1 MIITTFSD
9 LRNNAKYYFDQV
21 EQGETIEIN
30 RYGKPV
36 AHLIPV
42 KKKEKIRWGES
53 ALFAI
58 NNVSLTKAIIDERNE
73 E

>member
-21 EQGETIEIN
+21 EKGETIEIN

-42 KKKEKIRWGES
+42 KKKEKIRWGEF

-58 NNVSLTKAIIDERNE
+58 HNVSLTKAILDERNE

>member
-1 MIITTFSD
+1 MIVTTFSD

-21 EQGETIEIN
+21 EKGEIIEIN
-30 RYGKPV
+30 RFGKPI

-42 KKKEKIRWGES
+42 KKKERIRWGES
-53 ALFAI
+53 ALLAI
-58 NNVSLTKAIIDERNE
+58 KNVSLTKAILDERNE